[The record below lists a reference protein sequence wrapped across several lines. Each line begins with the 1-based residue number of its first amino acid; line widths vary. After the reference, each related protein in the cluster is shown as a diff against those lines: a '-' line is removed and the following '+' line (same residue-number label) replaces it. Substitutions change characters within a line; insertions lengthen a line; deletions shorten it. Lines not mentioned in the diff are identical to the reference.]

1 MKEKLKTSDFG
12 MGLTELYIYE
22 STSKTNKVIL
32 LLKGIYGYHF
42 ELDDFKTD
50 LLGLKWD
57 QSFIRYFLPYAH
69 VVCVNTSRLDGYDQ
83 NIFSQ
88 RQDSFEGKDYSQE
101 IDDIKI
107 AFNRALKLLSNN
119 GLTNPKIHLMGKSF
133 GGTVFLG
140 MPEVVQ
146 KSTSIS
152 MFGSGC
158 GRDENTKRPLLR
170 TLPDEEILLKTIKD
184 YRGLFSFYHGELDEI
199 VPIES
204 QEKIV
209 KASGAKLT
217 SFITIKGADHE
228 FEKMY
233 GKESLE
239 PGTLLRKMLL
249 NNILFSDN
257 IKL

>member
-1 MKEKLKTSDFG
+1 MKEILKTSDFG
-12 MGLTELYIYE
+12 TGLTELYIYE
-22 STSKTNKVIL
+22 STSKTERVIL

-42 ELDDFKTD
+42 QLDDFQTS
-50 LLGLKWD
+50 LFGLKWD
-57 QSFIRYFLPYAH
+57 QSFIRYFLPHAH
-69 VVCVNTSRLDGYDQ
+69 VICVNTSRLDDYNQ
-83 NIFSQ
+83 NVFSQ
-88 RQDSFEGKDYSQE
+88 RRDAFEGKNYHQE
-101 IDDIKI
+101 VNDVEI
-107 AFNRALKLLSNN
+107 AFNRALQLLSERGFKN
-119 GLTNPKIHLMGKSF
+119 LQIHLIGKSF

-140 MPEVVQ
+140 MPEIVQ
-146 KSTSIS
+146 KSISIS

-158 GRDENTKRPLLR
+158 GKREDSKSSLLR
-170 TLPDEEILLKTIKD
+170 TLPNEEILLKTIND

-217 SFITIKGADHE
+217 SYITMKGVDHE

-233 GKESLE
+233 GEENLE

>member
-107 AFNRALKLLSNN
+107 AFNITR
-119 GLTNPKIHLMGKSF
+119 
-133 GGTVFLG
+133 
-140 MPEVVQ
+140 
-146 KSTSIS
+146 
-152 MFGSGC
+152 
-158 GRDENTKRPLLR
+158 
-170 TLPDEEILLKTIKD
+170 KD
-184 YRGLFSFYHGELDEI
+184 VI
-199 VPIES
+199 
-204 QEKIV
+204 
-209 KASGAKLT
+209 
-217 SFITIKGADHE
+217 
-228 FEKMY
+228 
-233 GKESLE
+233 
-239 PGTLLRKMLL
+239 
-249 NNILFSDN
+249 
-257 IKL
+257 